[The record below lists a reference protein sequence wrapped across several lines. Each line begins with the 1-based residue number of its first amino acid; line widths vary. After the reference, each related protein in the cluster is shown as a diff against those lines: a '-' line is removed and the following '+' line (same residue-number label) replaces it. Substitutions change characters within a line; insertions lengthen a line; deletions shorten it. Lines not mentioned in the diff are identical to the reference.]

1 MGWAAY
7 AALGLMAG
15 FLPRLV
21 LGQGPDDVGLLLGLG
36 QGALGG
42 ELGDRVRNL
51 VFWAGLLVLVGLL
64 GASLSVS
71 QPGASDEADLT
82 SVFPA

>member
-15 FLPRLV
+15 FLPRIV
-21 LGQGPDDVGLLLGLG
+21 LGQGPDDVGLLLGLS

-51 VFWAGLLVLVGLL
+51 VFWAGLLVLLGLL
-64 GASLSVS
+64 GASLS
-71 QPGASDEADLT
+71 QPIPPSIDPT
-82 SVFPA
+82 ISS